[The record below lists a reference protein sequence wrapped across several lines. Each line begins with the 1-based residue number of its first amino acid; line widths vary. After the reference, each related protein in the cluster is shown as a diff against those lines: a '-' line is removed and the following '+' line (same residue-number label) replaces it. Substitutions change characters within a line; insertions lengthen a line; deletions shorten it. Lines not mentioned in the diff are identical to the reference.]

1 MSEIPGLHE
10 GVEAVHV
17 MFQGTEMFIKLAGS
31 FANWTIEKLAKLAAL
46 LYHHMQK
53 KKSEMKEGEVNFKD
67 LVTKNKSG
75 INIMQIEYEHLD
87 EFLKFAKEMGVSYS
101 IMPDIN
107 KQDEYLEIAFPEYQ
121 GEAFRYFISQH
132 PDYSKTYTYGEYFDN
147 ANPTDMAEELKGLEK
162 EVMQYITSI
171 KEKEQNN
178 IKDDFAKDSEKE
190 NIINDTEIKSEDN
203 IRINIDTSL
212 LFRSK
217 EKNQIMAAVPNTE
230 DEYIHINKK
239 DLTKDDDKFY
249 ISLKPGMAYMITKKD
264 ETPVLDGELEKMITG
279 EEYLSAVNN
288 ISLNNEINKNKKDK
302 LKGTVKLVRKDEN
315 GKFEEKLVSGKSS
328 DKNLTE
334 LIDRFEAKKAR

>member
-17 MFQGTEMFIKLAGS
+17 MFQGTEMFIKLAGG
-31 FANWTIEKLAKLAAL
+31 FANWTIEKLAKLTAL

-75 INIMQIEYEHLD
+75 INIMQIEYEHLE
-87 EFLKFAKEMGVSYS
+87 EFLIYAKEMGLSYS

-132 PDYSKTYTYGEYFDN
+132 PDFSKTYTYGEYFDN

-162 EVMQYITSI
+162 EIMQYAQSLKDKEKQMDKI
-171 KEKEQNN
+171 KE
-178 IKDDFAKDSEKE
+178 E
-190 NIINDTEIKSEDN
+190 NIINESKDKSEDEN
-203 IRINIDTSL
+203 ILINIDTSL
-212 LFRSK
+212 LFKSK
-217 EKNQIMAAVPNTE
+217 EKNKIMVAIPNTN

-239 DLTKDDDKFY
+239 DLSKNEDKYY
-249 ISLKPGMAYMITKKD
+249 ISVKPDAIFMISSKE
-264 ETPVLDGELEKMITG
+264 ETPVIEDDMEKMITG
-279 EEYLSAVNN
+279 KEYQSAVKN
-288 ISLNNEINKNKKDK
+288 ISLNNEINIKKNED
-302 LKGTVKLVRKDEN
+302 LKGRVKLLRKDET
-315 GKFEEKLVSGKSS
+315 GKIEEKLITKKSS
-328 DKNLTE
+328 EKTLTE
-334 LIDRFEAKKAR
+334 LIDKFEARR